1 MAVSPIVF
9 RENILTVSDG
19 LGIIGLMSKKDPKKF
34 RLIHVDWARGLA
46 VLLMIQTHAID
57 SWLAP
62 EYRLSGFF
70 GRSQLLG
77 GFPAPAFLFL
87 AGLAMALGY
96 GKLDKADLATLP
108 KLWLSVKRG
117 LQVLGLAFLFRLQEF
132 VQWTEW
138 HQWQK
143 IFKVDILNS
152 IGFSLVVLGFLFW
165 AVRSNRWRL
174 VLLLGGAYALGV
186 LAPMVQNS
194 GAVKGLP
201 WLLGEYLGRR
211 FDYGFFP
218 IFPWL
223 AFAFGGAAVGL
234 LIAEYKQ
241 DRNKSIFLNLGL
253 AVLAWALIIGGNLW
267 AKHMPHSAGW
277 SFWRNSPEYTY
288 IRIGIQVLALA
299 GSFILCL
306 FFKTQSFSFMRLLGR
321 HSLLIYWVHITMVYG
336 RPLFYLKFKLNP
348 VQSVLGVAALTG
360 LMMLLAWLVENWH
373 ELWRRKRA
381 VLAKR

>member
-1 MAVSPIVF
+1 
-9 RENILTVSDG
+9 
-19 LGIIGLMSKKDPKKF
+19 MSKNENAKF

-57 SWLAP
+57 AWLAP

-87 AGLAMALGY
+87 AGLAMVLGY
-96 GKLDKADLATLP
+96 GKLDKADLAPLP

-117 LQVLGLAFLFRLQEF
+117 LQVLGLAFIFRLQEF

-138 HQWQK
+138 HQWTK
-143 IFKVDILNS
+143 IFKVDILNT
-152 IGFSLVVLGFLFW
+152 IGISLMALGLVFW
-165 AVRSNRWRL
+165 AVPSNRWRF
-174 VLLLGGAYALGV
+174 VLLLAGVSALAV
-186 LAPMVQNS
+186 FTPLVQGSNMIQS
-194 GAVKGLP
+194 LP

-211 FDYGFFP
+211 FDYGYFP
-218 IFPWL
+218 VFPWL
-223 AFAFGGAAVGL
+223 AFALGGAAIGL
-234 LIAEYKQ
+234 LTAEYKQ

-253 AVLAWALIIGGNLW
+253 AVLAWVLIIGGNLW
-267 AKHMPHSAGW
+267 AKHVPHLSGW
-277 SFWRNSPEYTY
+277 SFWRNSPEYAF
-288 IRIGIQVLALA
+288 IRIGIQILVLA

-306 FFKTQSFSFMRLLGR
+306 LFKAQSFSFMRLLGR
-321 HSLLIYWVHITMVYG
+321 HSLLVYWVHITLVYG
-336 RPLFYLKFKLNP
+336 RPLFFLKHKLNP
-348 VQSVLGVAALTG
+348 AQSVLGVAALTG
-360 LMMLLAWLVENWH
+360 SMMLLAWLVENWP